1 MKRRRFPT
9 YWLLISV
16 LILWNCTLAESTT
29 TPITFNNEQKIS
41 NGTARTV
48 QPRIFRNSQG
58 EMYLAWLESAG
69 SQDVIY
75 LRSSADHGLNWSPQ
89 LNQRAIR
96 INNSWDSK
104 VSTSSDFQ
112 ICDDNNGYLYG
123 VWVDLRNNSTQGD
136 IYFNYSANHGQT
148 WQSDDIHINTE
159 RGVSSPK
166 IACDPQGNVYITW
179 VNTAG
184 RIYLNYSSDHG
195 QTWQETD
202 VRIDDSA
209 GCLPPQ
215 IVCNDNRVYV
225 AWIEQNNAGLYYRYS
240 SDYGHN
246 WQAKSTPP
254 NSPSNPSYL
263 QVMWGSQSSNPYFA
277 WIQGGNKVYFWDVSK
292 SASEQLPEGASSP
305 FKDLRLAGD
314 SQGNV
319 YAVWL
324 GANHVYETHRNVST
338 STSWRTPGRRDTGYD
353 SNPSSYPSVSCTSQ
367 GMTQGQCAVAV
378 TWTQQRN
385 TDLGMNAFVNYS
397 LDSGAN
403 WHYSSDI
410 DSRLYLKTSYTAY
423 ASSLEPQ
430 LCCGS
435 GSGGEIYAI
444 WVDNGTY
451 GGVYFNSAINTDS
464 TLEWAGGSGFSSDGV
479 NPDSA
484 TGGSDFKF
492 QVKYTNTQKT
502 EPDTYQVWVDE
513 NDDGVYEPDEKYNM
527 TPPTGS
533 PDYSLGIIY
542 TLTLPLRYCPSTDH
556 IHSYRFYFMTNN
568 NIALGSPAIDHSL
581 TVTCPTTSL
590 PVLRWAGMTGYT
602 SDGVEPDA
610 ADLHTPR
617 EFRVKFT
624 SYTYQN
630 VKIEAWIDANDN
642 SIYEES
648 EKHFMKLQQ
657 GSSNPQPGETGV
669 YTYTLQPL
677 SIYPDDGKI
686 SYRFVASDSISF
698 ATGDPTFAE
707 ELVLN
712 SNPVLCWADA
722 DGYYRPDPL
731 ENLFTFK
738 VNYRDQDDDPP
749 AVHQIWID
757 LNNDT
762 EKQTEELYPI
772 DPNDPN
778 DVDYTSD
785 ILYTGDVFL
794 LYEGKPADPNTTV
807 PFQFDFRDNL
817 NDPNNHSSSSE
828 CAEGLSPA
836 GQSLIVY
843 RDGNQPVLDW
853 TADEGFKDK
862 GVDVDPSPDEQ
873 GYTLTFQ
880 IKYIDYDGDQPGERG
895 TLLDP
900 GYEVWVDANDNGTYE
915 PDERFL
921 MDRDSYSHP
930 GGGPYRGIYTRSIY
944 HVMAPLDGE
953 LHYQFFFHDGKNR
966 AIMRNEVAEG
976 ATAFVPL
983 TVPFNLA
990 SLQSM
995 DNPATVAINT
1005 IVTFQVKYTSPDNK
1019 LPSEQCLWLDI
1030 DDDGIPDGNEK
1041 LAMREADYSD
1051 ADCRD
1056 GKEYKRDLMITYA
1069 GDGRLQYRFLFKH
1082 PGQDEY
1088 LGDPELGYP
1097 AANAFTIAVT
1107 LSSSYPLPTLTWTA
1121 DYPKGINA
1129 TKGHSGDTFTFQVRY
1144 HNPDPNTSCS
1154 LVRHQ
1159 LWLDLND
1166 DGEYGENEKIDPD
1179 NPNTDPNITKYGIYT
1194 FHKEV
1199 TLENEDGGVISYRF
1213 AFNNCYGAATGD
1225 PASDRTLTID
1235 RLPTLKPWSVN
1246 PNPGDGGSTFTF
1258 QVTYTDEDNNPP
1270 SSGGF
1275 VWVDL
1280 NKDHSKQDIEQ
1291 FPLKEKDPDEKSYKD
1306 GKVYQASTRMVFFD
1320 PNISTAT
1327 STSNNLSYQFFLS
1340 DANTPGYPDPNS
1352 MLIVNKAGHV
1362 PQLTYDGIIPPSS
1375 GNADDWVTFEVIYK
1389 DEDNDPPW
1397 ACQVW
1402 VDEDGD
1408 GIYQSSEK
1416 YTMQPENVANK
1427 NYQTGV
1433 TYTQSVYLSGV
1444 TQTQVGYRFYFHD
1457 GKNLAEGVPT
1467 HDRSLALNHQPALES
1482 PKADPVQGGG
1492 GSSFTFQVTY
1502 RDLDNDPPQSAEIW
1516 VDENGNGIYEPNE
1529 RYPMGQK
1536 GPGSEFTDGVCY
1548 EQSIKLHYAIDGQIS
1563 TMFYFSDRPG
1573 SEDEIQG
1580 PKIRVTRYEHQPVLS
1595 WVNEAGY
1602 QKDGVNPDSSL
1613 TDAYFTFKVLY
1624 KDADNDAPEK
1634 IELWIDA
1641 NSDSA
1646 HTSATRYTLSSSS
1659 SSSFTEGRVYSLTRM
1674 ITLGSGDGIF
1684 TYWFLATDRNNS
1696 AAGAPTAGGKFY
1708 ICNGTGGGGQTWYYR
1723 DKDGDGYGSASYPRL
1738 MSRCDTH
1745 TYGGF
1750 AYVDNSLDCNDNSAN
1765 VHPGAPELHCDSLD
1779 NDCDPNTPDNF
1790 PPQLQFIPSQ
1800 VVHVGQ
1806 TITLCPQAYD
1816 EDEEDTVTFRYSGW
1830 TNKTTQVSSD
1840 TMRWVTVTDPND
1852 VGTHWLT
1859 VTASDAC
1866 PFITGDSQSSQKV
1879 MITVIGLGT
1888 IQGTVTNT
1896 VTYAPVANL
1905 SVQIQG
1911 MANDKYT
1918 VELHTGSFKISNLP
1932 PGEYRLIVS
1941 ATNYQR
1947 KITPKIILCSGQ
1959 TVNPQVQLL
1968 PNAAIVTGKVVEVK
1982 NGTEVSV
1989 RGIMVTATSMKMDIP
2004 PYTTTAQ
2011 TDSSGNYSLYLPTG
2025 TFKLAAIDP
2034 NCLFKPAIETNN
2046 GNGFTV
2052 NTDPASSAHSLSV
2065 QTNSRLKLKMVRN
2078 TTLPYLP
2085 TLRVTS
2091 VEKWDQSNPDSPE
2104 LITILYFYPQ
2114 GSELPQL
2121 SLVRVTDITDT
2132 QDPGWDPNFY
2142 STIGALGAPVY
2153 VDDGSRSGHYEA
2165 IYNGYYGYN
2174 TSVSCVSIQCK
2185 ATYEGDVPKTF
2196 PYRFIIH
2203 PRLNDTLL
2211 PLLPISRS
2219 EISTTTAEGGHLFS
2233 VGYFDQGDDP
2243 NRVFDNSRV
2252 EIPPYG
2258 VYPVK
2263 TDASQDSLPLRVCLD
2278 RMANTLGDD
2287 VVSRVYNLQIL
2298 GPLTTATSWD
2308 AATSWARL
2316 NPYNPVTVYL
2326 QVDMSRMFNDL
2337 DSSQTRYQDSN
2348 SSIVDDIEVRY
2359 QDADSSDFSEW
2370 KIDGIDNVRMDIQD
2384 QNDYSDEQKV
2394 LAQRYFTVACSLQH
2408 SGKLAVFQVTPDS
2421 VWTYNDGVTDTT
2433 VELYWPDRSLSEKG
2447 FEIWRKDPGDGD
2459 FHRVGKT
2466 SSNVSI
2472 FTDQGLQRLTTY
2484 QYKVR
2489 AIRSQTDPQ
2498 RFSSFSDPL
2507 EVETKDL
2514 FKGTGGGSGGG
2525 GGGSCF
2531 ISAVESAV
2539 CAVKSAVR
2547 SVIKSSCKS
2556 ADKSAI
2562 ESSDKPAGKPALMP
2576 GNSETEQVKWWAW

>member
-16 LILWNCTLAESTT
+16 LILWNCTLAESST
-29 TPITFNNEQKIS
+29 TPISFNNEQKIS
-41 NGTARTV
+41 TGTAGTV
-48 QPRIFRNSQG
+48 QPRIFRNNQG
-58 EMYLAWLESAG
+58 EMYLAWIENTG
-69 SQDVIY
+69 SRDMIF
-75 LRSSADHGLNWSPQ
+75 LRSSADHGLNWSPR
-89 LNQRAIR
+89 LNLPAIP
-96 INNSWDSK
+96 INNSYNSK
-104 VSTSSDFQ
+104 VSTSSGFQ

-123 VWVDLRNNSTQGD
+123 VWVDLRNSSSLGD
-136 IYFNYSANHGQT
+136 IYFNYSADHGRT
-148 WQSDDIHINTE
+148 WQGDDILINSDP
-159 RGVSSPK
+159 GVSSPR

-179 VNTAG
+179 VDTAG

-209 GCLPPQ
+209 GCQPPQ

-225 AWIEQNNAGLYYRYS
+225 AWIVQNNAGLYYRCS
-240 SDYGHN
+240 SDYGHT

-254 NSPSNPSYL
+254 NSPSTTSYL

-292 SASEQLPEGASSP
+292 SASEPLPEGALSP

-319 YAVWL
+319 YVVWI

-338 STSWRTPGRRDTGYD
+338 STSWRTPARKDPGYD
-353 SNPSSYPSVSCTSQ
+353 NISSSPSISCTSQ
-367 GMTQGQCAVAV
+367 GMTPTQCLVAV

-385 TDLGMNAFVNYS
+385 TELGANAFVNYS

-403 WHYSSDI
+403 WHNSDI
-410 DSRLYLKTSYTAY
+410 DSLLHLKTTDTTA
-423 ASSLEPQ
+423 ASSLKPQ
-430 LCCGS
+430 ICCGS

-444 WVDNGTY
+444 WLDNGTY

-464 TLEWAGGSGFSSDGV
+464 TLDWAGGSGFSSDGV

-484 TGGSDFKF
+484 VGGSDFKF

-502 EPDTYQVWVDE
+502 GPDTYQIWVDE
-513 NDDGVYEPDEKYNM
+513 NDDGVYEPDEKYIM

-568 NIALGSPAIDHSL
+568 NIALGSPGIDHSL
-581 TVTCPTTSL
+581 TVTCPATSL
-590 PVLRWAGMTGYT
+590 PLLKWAGMTGYT

-630 VKIEAWIDANDN
+630 VKVAVWIDANDN

-657 GSSNPQPGETGV
+657 GSSTPQPGDTGV

-698 ATGDPTFAE
+698 ATGTPTAAE
-707 ELVLN
+707 EMALN

-731 ENLFTFK
+731 ENLFIFK
-738 VNYRDQDDDPP
+738 VNYRDQDKDPP

-757 LNNDT
+757 LNKDT
-762 EKQTEELYPI
+762 KKQTEERYLL

-785 ILYTGDVFL
+785 CLYTGDVFL
-794 LYEGKPADPNTTV
+794 LYEGKPANTQTTV
-807 PFQFDFRDNL
+807 PFEFDFRDNL
-817 NDPNNHSSSSE
+817 NDPNNHSSSTE
-828 CAEGLSPA
+828 CGEGLSPA
-836 GQSLIVY
+836 GQTLIVY

-853 TADEGFKDK
+853 AGNEGFKDK
-862 GVDVDPSPDEQ
+862 GVEVESSSDGV
-873 GYTLTFQ
+873 GYTLTFR

-895 TLLDP
+895 TLLEP
-900 GYEVWVDANDNGTYE
+900 GYAVWVDANDNGTYE
-915 PDERFL
+915 PSERFL
-921 MDRDSYSHP
+921 MDKDSYSHP
-930 GGGPYRGIYTRSIY
+930 SGGPYTGIYTRSIY
-944 HVMAPLDGE
+944 HVMAPADGD

-966 AIMRNEVAEG
+966 AIMRNEIEAG
-976 ATAFVPL
+976 KTPFVPL
-983 TVPFNLA
+983 TVSFNLA
-990 SLQSM
+990 SLQSVN
-995 DNPATVAINT
+995 NPATVAINNM
-1005 IVTFQVKYTSPDNK
+1005 VTFRVKYTSPDNK
-1019 LPSEQCLWLDI
+1019 LPSEQYLWLDI
-1030 DDDGIPDGNEK
+1030 NDDGKIDDNEK
-1041 LAMREADYSD
+1041 LAMDEADHSD
-1051 ADCRD
+1051 SDCRD
-1056 GKEYKRDLMITYA
+1056 GKEYKRDQRITYA

-1088 LGDPELGYP
+1088 LGDPDKGYP
-1097 AANAFTIAVT
+1097 EQAFTIAVT
-1107 LSSSYPLPTLTWTA
+1107 MPPSYPVPTLTWTA
-1121 DYPKGINA
+1121 GYPNGVNA

-1166 DGEYGENEKIDPD
+1166 DGEYEDNEKIDPD
-1179 NPNTDPNITKYGIYT
+1179 NPNTDPNITRYGIYT

-1213 AFNNCYGAATGD
+1213 VFNNCYSAATGE

-1235 RLPTLKPWSVN
+1235 RLPKLEPWSVN

-1258 QVTYTDEDNNPP
+1258 QVTYTDEDNDPP

-1280 NKDHSKQDIEQ
+1280 NKDGSKQDIEE
-1291 FPLKEKDPDEKSYKD
+1291 FPLKEKDPNQKSYQD
-1306 GKVYQASTRMVFFD
+1306 GKEYQASTRMIFFD

-1327 STSNNLSYQFFLS
+1327 SASNNLSYQFFMA
-1340 DANTPGYPDPNS
+1340 DANTPDGV
-1352 MLIVNKAGHV
+1352 MVTVNKVKSV
-1362 PQLTYDGIIPPSS
+1362 PQLTYGIIPAS
-1375 GNADDWVTFEVIYK
+1375 GNADDWFTFEVTYK
-1389 DEDNDPPW
+1389 DQDGDPPW

-1408 GIYQSSEK
+1408 GIYESSEK
-1416 YTMQPENVANK
+1416 YTMYPKNVADK

-1433 TYTQSVYLSGV
+1433 VYTQTVYLSGSS
-1444 TQTQVGYRFYFHD
+1444 QSQVGYRFYFHD
-1457 GKNLAEGVPT
+1457 GKNLAEGDPT
-1467 HDRSLALNHQPALES
+1467 HERFLSLNHQPILES
-1482 PKADPVQGGG
+1482 PKADPVQGAG
-1492 GSSFTFQVTY
+1492 GSPFTFQVTY
-1502 RDLDNDPPQSAEIW
+1502 RDQDNDSPQRAEIW
-1516 VDENGNGIYEPNE
+1516 VDENGDGIYEPNE

-1536 GPGSEFTDGVCY
+1536 DPGSEFTDGVRY
-1548 EQSIKLHYAIDGQIS
+1548 EQSNIKLHYAIDGQIS
-1563 TMFYFSDRPG
+1563 TMFYFSDHQDQNPV
-1573 SEDEIQG
+1573 SEAEIQG
-1580 PKIRVTRYEHQPVLS
+1580 PKIRVTRPVSQSQPVLS

-1602 QKDGVNPDSSL
+1602 QKDGVDPDSSL
-1613 TDAYFTFKVLY
+1613 TDAYFTFKVWY

-1634 IELWIDA
+1634 IELWIDS
-1641 NSDSA
+1641 NSDST

-1659 SSSFTEGRVYSLTRM
+1659 SSSFTDGRVYSFRKL

-1684 TYWFLATDRNNS
+1684 TYWFWATDGKNI
-1696 AAGAPTAGGKFY
+1696 AAGTPTAGGKFF
-1708 ICNGTGGGGQTWYYR
+1708 ICNGTGGGGQAWYYR
-1723 DKDGDGYGSASYPRL
+1723 DKDGDGYGSASYPKL
-1738 MSRCDTH
+1738 MWRCDPH
-1745 TYGGF
+1745 TYGGYD
-1750 AYVDNSLDCNDNSAN
+1750 YVANSDDCNDNNTN
-1765 VHPGAPELHCDSLD
+1765 VHPGIPELHCDGVD
-1779 NDCDPNTPDNF
+1779 NDCDPNTPDNY
-1790 PPQLQFIPSQ
+1790 PPQLQFIPPQ

-1816 EDEEDTVTFRYSGW
+1816 KDEVDAVTFRYTGW
-1830 TNKTTQVSSD
+1830 MTSNSH
-1840 TMRWVTVTDPND
+1840 VTDPND
-1852 VGTHWLT
+1852 VGTHRVT
-1859 VTASDAC
+1859 VTALDGC
-1866 PFITGDSQSSQKV
+1866 PYVAGDSQSSQDV

-1888 IQGTVTNT
+1888 IQGTVINT

-1918 VELHTGSFKISNLP
+1918 VDLHTGSFKLSNLP

-1947 KITPKIILCSGQ
+1947 TITQKIILCSGQ
-1959 TVNPQVQLL
+1959 TVNQQVQLL
-1968 PNAAIVTGKVVEVK
+1968 PNAAIVAGRVVEVK
-1982 NGTEVSV
+1982 NSTEVAV
-1989 RGIMVTATSMKMDIP
+1989 KGIMVTATSMKMDIP
-2004 PYTTTAQ
+2004 PYTTTSQ
-2011 TDSSGNYSLYLPTG
+2011 TDSTGNYSLYLPTG

-2034 NCLFKPAIETNN
+2034 NCQFKPTIETNN

-2052 NTDPASSAHSLSV
+2052 NTDPGSSAHSLSV

-2078 TTLPYLP
+2078 ATLPYLP
-2085 TLRVTS
+2085 SLRVTS
-2091 VEKWDQSNPDSPE
+2091 VEKWDNPDDPEE
-2104 LITILYFYPQ
+2104 LITILFFYPQ

-2121 SLVRVTDITDT
+2121 SLARVADITDT
-2132 QDPGWDPNFY
+2132 RDAGYDPNF
-2142 STIGALGAPVY
+2142 SSATGSLGAPVY
-2153 VDDGSRSGHYEA
+2153 VSDGSSLGHYEA
-2165 IYNGYYGYN
+2165 IYNSYYRYN
-2174 TSVSCVSIQCK
+2174 TSVSCISLECT
-2185 ATYEGDVPKTF
+2185 ATYENGGPKTF

-2203 PRLNDTLL
+2203 SQSNSSTLL
-2211 PLLPISRS
+2211 PLFPISRS
-2219 EISTTTAEGGHLFS
+2219 EISTTTAAGGHLFC
-2233 VGYFDQGDDP
+2233 VGYFAEGEDP

-2263 TDASQDSLPLRVCLD
+2263 TDATQDSLPLRVCLD

-2287 VVSRVYNLQIL
+2287 VVSWVYNLQVL
-2298 GPLTTATSWD
+2298 GPLTTPWSQD

-2316 NPYNPVTVYL
+2316 NPANAVTVYL

-2337 DSSQTRYQDSN
+2337 DSSQPPYQDSN

-2359 QDADSSDFSEW
+2359 QDADSSEW
-2370 KIDGIDNVRMDIQD
+2370 KIDGIDNLRMDIQD

-2433 VELYWPDRSLSEKG
+2433 VELYWLDRSLSEKG
-2447 FEIWRKDPGDGD
+2447 FEIWRKDPSDGE

-2466 SSNVSI
+2466 SSNISI

-2489 AIRSQTDPQ
+2489 AIRSLTDPQ
-2498 RFSSFSDPL
+2498 RFSSFSNPL
-2507 EVETKDL
+2507 EVETRDL
-2514 FKGTGGGSGGG
+2514 SHQTGGSSGGG
-2525 GGGSCF
+2525 GGGGCF

-2539 CAVKSAVR
+2539 CAVESAIR
-2547 SVIKSSCKS
+2547 SVIKPADRPAIKS
-2556 ADKSAI
+2556 AGKFAGKPAI
-2562 ESSDKPAGKPALMP
+2562 ESSDKPAGEPAIMP
-2576 GNSETEQVKWWAW
+2576 GNSESEQVKWWAW